1 MTDDTTDPPRP
12 PEPAGAADAPPP
24 AHSEDAIV
32 QAIAAHGVKRRYPRN
47 SVIIA
52 EGDPSDWLYVILSGR
67 VKVFLSDENGREIV
81 LAIRGPNEYVGE
93 MALDSGV
100 RTASVMTIENCEL
113 AVVSQQAFR
122 DFIANDPAV
131 AFSLIRKLISRARQ
145 ASDHVRNLA
154 LLDVYG
160 RIARLLLDLAVEEGG
175 EMVIAEALTQQDI
188 AERVGCSR
196 EMVSRIFTDLTSG
209 GYIRIEG
216 RRIHIERT
224 LPKRW

>member
-1 MTDDTTDPPRP
+1 MSDNDNSTSIPPS
-12 PEPAGAADAPPP
+12 DAPGTD
-24 AHSEDAIV
+24 AGNGIHDEDAIV
-32 QAIAAHGVKRRYPRN
+32 QAIAAHGVRRRYPRN

-67 VKVFLSDENGREIV
+67 VKVYLSDENGREIV
-81 LAIRGPNEYVGE
+81 LAIRGPKEYVGE

-100 RTASVMTIENCEL
+100 RTASVMTLEACEL

-122 DFIANDPAV
+122 DFIANDSAV

-160 RIARLLLDLAVEEGG
+160 RIARLLLDLAVDDGDQLVVREP
-175 EMVIAEALTQQDI
+175 LTQQDI

-196 EMVSRIFTDLTSG
+196 EMVSRIFTDLTAG